1 MILEKLKSRKTKHV
15 TRVRDHIMYLHNKLN
30 KGSLELDELKGKELN
45 TKVKEIQAI
54 GLRMKQYRK
63 HLNMILF

>member
-15 TRVRDHIMYLHNKLN
+15 SRVRDHIMYLHNKLN
-30 KGSLELDELKGKELN
+30 KGSLELNELKGKQLN

-54 GLRMKQYRK
+54 GSRMKQYRK